1 VQTAE
6 FALAKGEA
14 MSNFSVQ
21 TALVVGVTGFLLTT
35 TAGGI
40 LESAYAQSAKA
51 KPKPQA
57 TGQVICTAQGCRPV
71 APGCRIEGLKNAHG
85 GGGQGQTEICN

>member
-1 VQTAE
+1 
-6 FALAKGEA
+6 

-35 TAGGI
+35 TAGEL
-40 LESAYAQSAKA
+40 LESAY
-51 KPKPQA
+51 
-57 TGQVICTAQGCRPV
+57 AQGCRPV